1 MTREKTM
8 KSVMSFIHTE
18 CTRLVQSVE
27 LRLAWVWAENSDA
40 HRTSCAKRF
49 LRSDKSSSFFWWS
62 ARIFLNETCA
72 RIWWCSTEVR
82 DAYISYCEIFFLYA
96 KKPTKHS
103 HQTEDTHSLFTSKVI
118 IHKEC
123 CAFLAECC
131 TQVQRMLH
139 LVRRVLHLFRR
150 MLRYWFQFSPI

>member
-1 MTREKTM
+1 MRPAREFGDVALKYGT
-8 KSVMSFIHTE
+8 
-18 CTRLVQSVE
+18 
-27 LRLAWVWAENSDA
+27 
-40 HRTSCAKRF
+40 
-49 LRSDKSSSFFWWS
+49 
-62 ARIFLNETCA
+62 RIFHIA
-72 RIWWCSTEVR
+72 KF
-82 DAYISYCEIFFLYA
+82 FFLYA

-150 MLRYWFQFSPI
+150 MLRY